1 MSQAKKFCADLRIL
15 IAEDDKFISRAL
27 KDGLSRAGFHVANAY
42 NGEEALQM
50 IKNDSFDILLLDLIM
65 PVKDGLEV
73 LREVK
78 ADKKY
83 QDMPVLIFT
92 NLESDETVRKA
103 KELGAEEYLTKADFT
118 IRDII
123 AKIKEYCDTRKQM
136 NVLYKI

>member
-1 MSQAKKFCADLRIL
+1 MLSTKKYCADLRIL

-27 KDGLSRAGFHVANAY
+27 KDGLSRAGFHIANAY

-50 IKNDSFDILLLDLIM
+50 IKNESFDIILLDLIM
-65 PVKDGLEV
+65 PIKDGLEV
-73 LREVK
+73 LKEVK

-83 QDMPVLIFT
+83 QNIPVLIFT
-92 NLESDETVRKA
+92 NLDNDETVRQA

-118 IRDII
+118 IIDII

-136 NVLYKI
+136 KVLYKI